1 MAAPTIIK
9 GEDHFT
15 CVTYEGNGGGQKIG
29 KFVPFT
35 DSGTIAK
42 SCIFDEASS
51 AQLTKTFTGDGN
63 KTKFTFSIWMKRN
76 NIGSRMDFVSFR
88 QDVPFIMN
96 ADNTL
101 SIALFGDTSRTTN
114 RTFEDTS
121 KWYHFVLRVDS
132 SQSTANDRIRL

>member
-1 MAAPTIIK
+1 
-9 GEDHFT
+9 
-15 CVTYEGNGGGQKIG
+15 
-29 KFVPFT
+29 
-35 DSGTIAK
+35 
-42 SCIFDEASS
+42 
-51 AQLTKTFTGDGN
+51 
-63 KTKFTFSIWMKRN
+63 MKRN

-132 SQSTANDRIRL
+132 SQSTADDRIRLYVDGDQITSFSTTNNPYKMKRQIYTLSRGILFLEIFMVVLIIQMLTLLKLIMLMVKAMVQIHLV